1 MPNSLAILLKSIY
14 SMENKMQAYGF
25 LEKDLLL
32 IMKPA
37 LDYILENKRFLSQMF
52 VVSNIEFCTGEL

>member
-1 MPNSLAILLKSIY
+1 
-14 SMENKMQAYGF
+14 MENKMQAYGF

-37 LDYILENKRFLSQMF
+37 LDYIWENKRFLSQMF
-52 VVSNIEFCTGEL
+52 VGSNIEFGTGEL